1 MSKTLVRF
9 VWLPAVIASAIM
21 AGGLFGAS
29 PATAAPGS
37 YKQISTPGKYS
48 QWAYVEV
55 ATYAYSRPSKFAS
68 KVTKVPTRTSDK
80 TDNVVYIDGS
90 VNNRGLWYR
99 VLLPSVHGTWGWVPA
114 SRLGAP
120 QSTST
125 QIVIDLAARSLTLI
139 KAGRTVLTAGV
150 GIGKAGT
157 PTPPG
162 DFYIRSKMRGFSS
175 PAYGVR
181 AMGTSAKSKVL
192 TDWPGG
198 GFVGIHGTNE
208 PGILPG
214 RVSHGCVRVRNET
227 ILRIYKIVSVGTPVT
242 IK

>member
-1 MSKTLVRF
+1 MGANWLV
-9 VWLPAVIASAIM
+9 AVIAVALT
-21 AGGLFGAS
+21 AGGLSMPS
-29 PATAAPGS
+29 PAAAKLGK
-37 YKQISTPGKYS
+37 YKQISTPGKFS

-55 ATYAYSRPSKFAS
+55 ATYAYSRPSKFAA
-68 KVTKVPTRTSDK
+68 KVMKVPTRTSDK

-90 VNNRGLWYR
+90 ITNGGVWYK

-125 QIVIDLAARSLTLI
+125 QIVIDRAARSLTLI

-150 GIGKAGT
+150 GIGKTGT

-162 DFYIRSKMRGFSS
+162 EFYIRSKMRGFSS
-175 PAYGVR
+175 PVYGVR

-198 GFVGIHGTNE
+198 GIVGIHGTNE

-227 ILRIYKIVSVGTPVT
+227 ILRIYNTVSVGTPVT